1 MKREK
6 VFYEKALKVSRLK
19 TGGMAAALVAA
30 AAVFMILVQM
40 EKSALTQYEK
50 GVIYTAAAEIPK
62 GQVVT
67 EENYFEYMERKELEK
82 SCIPETALSSVEDIR
97 GLSAVFD
104 IDAGVLLTKGMFEP
118 LEEIMHEMQEP
129 VIAGFKA
136 DDMYQVAGGVLRAGD
151 RIHIYT
157 VSESGEAA
165 LHWEN
170 IFIEG
175 VFDQTGA
182 SIANDDRATAAQRI
196 NVYLDKEDIDEFY
209 TNLANG
215 SLRVVKVL

>member
-6 VFYEKALKVSRLK
+6 VFYEKAVKVSRLK
-19 TGGMAAALVAA
+19 TGGMTAALVAA
-30 AAVFMILVQM
+30 AAVFVILVQM

-50 GVIYTAAAEIPK
+50 GIIYTAAAEIPK

-67 EENYFEYMERKELEK
+67 EENYFEYVERKELEK

-118 LEEIMHEMQEP
+118 LEEIIHEMQEP

-157 VSESGEAA
+157 VSESGEAS

-182 SIANDDRATAAQRI
+182 SIANDDRATAVQRI